1 MTSKE
6 LVNTLYNQMVADL
19 SVSSDQLELIVQLQR
34 SFETEDEAKL
44 RKQHFQQLINKLG
57 V

>member
-19 SVSSDQLELIVQLQR
+19 SVSSDQLELIVQLQQ
-34 SFETEDEAKL
+34 SFETEDEATL

>member
-1 MTSKE
+1 MTNKE
-6 LVNTLYNQMVADL
+6 LVNTLYKRFITDL
-19 SVSSDQLELIVQLQR
+19 SVSMEQLDLITKLQR
-34 SFETEDEAKL
+34 SFETEDEATL